1 MSSFTH
7 HLYRNT
13 LIEYLSQG
21 YNITDFSKT
30 IDGKQLILR
39 HDIDM
44 DLDLAEPISEI
55 ESSVGATSIYFVRLH
70 AKNYNALS
78 LSSVRIMKKIAARGQ
93 EIGLHYEPTFTKNED
108 HELQILES
116 ITDLPIRYFS
126 LHEPA
131 RSGINMSK
139 ILPNINRSY
148 GAPIYDNFKYL
159 SDSSAR
165 WREGCFSGHV
175 NKWEKLIV
183 LTHPFWWYNKTSGEN
198 Y

>member
-108 HELQILES
+108 HELQLLIYLFDTLVFMNPPEAVLICQKFFLISIDLMVHLSMIILS
-116 ITDLPIRYFS
+116 IFLTVALAGEKVVS
-126 LHEPA
+126 L
-131 RSGINMSK
+131 GTLINGKS
-139 ILPNINRSY
+139 
-148 GAPIYDNFKYL
+148 
-159 SDSSAR
+159 
-165 WREGCFSGHV
+165 
-175 NKWEKLIV
+175 
-183 LTHPFWWYNKTSGEN
+183 
-198 Y
+198 